1 LSQNHTTFSPESQQ
15 NIMLHILQ
23 RMKGLPLRVYLD
35 LEAARKP
42 TGFED
47 IFIGY
52 HAQDDIQV
60 TYAGKSFHTSRSYH
74 VSTEKKNVSL
84 CNEESKFHRIC

>member
-1 LSQNHTTFSPESQQ
+1 
-15 NIMLHILQ
+15 
-23 RMKGLPLRVYLD
+23 MKGLPLRVYLD
-35 LEAARKP
+35 LEAARKQ

-52 HAQDDIQV
+52 HAQDDVQV

-84 CNEESKFHRIC
+84 SRFCRLLSINKATFSPHR